1 MAPLTDEQVISVIR
15 RLRFMATELEDIQA
29 YAQMDHHQ
37 YQGDRKSRRDLERM
51 IENLI
56 NAALDIA
63 KILSAGEDLEVP
75 ETYRQAFVQLGEA
88 GIIEQ
93 ELALALAE
101 KARTRNILAH
111 QYLDIKWP
119 MIKDFLTTGI
129 ADLEQFKKQVEQRL
143 MSREQEK
150 KEKEKKEKKGKK
162 E

>member
-1 MAPLTDEQVISVIR
+1 MAPLTDEQAISVIR
-15 RLRFMATELEDIQA
+15 RLRFMATELEDVRA
-29 YAQMDHHQ
+29 YAQMDHRQ
-37 YQGDRKSRRDLERM
+37 YQSDRKSRRDLERM

-63 KILSAGEDLEVP
+63 KILIAGEELEVP
-75 ETYRQAFVQLGEA
+75 ETYRQAFIQLGDA

-101 KARTRNILAH
+101 KARIRNILAH

-119 MIKDFLTTGI
+119 MIKDFLTAGI
-129 ADLEQFKKQVEQRL
+129 ANLEQFKQQVEQRL

-150 KEKEKKEKKGKK
+150 REKEKREKGEDKG
-162 E
+162 